1 MHDTFKATLSITELL
16 TERKKKKQFGYG
28 VKSLTPAS
36 RQELGTGVLGDQNGV
51 ISFLGARTKIAA
63 HSEVGR
69 NTRQSGLMSEVTAEL
84 GKWRGPPAQLTGTG
98 RAVCTCQGGEWGLV
112 GGDYMV

>member
-1 MHDTFKATLSITELL
+1 M
-16 TERKKKKQFGYG
+16 
-28 VKSLTPAS
+28 KSLTPAS

-84 GKWRGPPAQLTGTG
+84 GKWRGPPAQLTGTR
-98 RAVCTCQGGEWGLV
+98 RAVPAREVNGGWL